1 MSKKPLVAALVCTG
15 IAAATLATP
24 AAAADPV
31 LGALLGGGVGAAI
44 GAIAGAGIAASANNP
59 YYYGDGSYAPPPAD
73 GYYAPPAE
81 GYYAPPPVYSYAPAP
96 VYAPPVYATPTVVV
110 GVGRP
115 YYGYRHVY
123 HGHRYYRGHWH

>member
-44 GAIAGAGIAASANNP
+44 GSSINGHHGAAAGAAIGAIAGAGIAASANNP
-59 YYYGDGSYAPPPAD
+59 YYYGDG
-73 GYYAPPAE
+73 
-81 GYYAPPPVYSYAPAP
+81 YYAPPPVYSYAPAP
-96 VYAPPVYATPTVVV
+96 VYAPVYAAPTVVV

-123 HGHRYYRGHWH
+123 HGHRYHRGHWH